1 MPIVFAAA
9 AVYSI
14 DIRDFSVNSLFFLYS
29 VG

>member
-14 DIRDFSVNSLFFLYS
+14 DIRIFSVNSLFFLYS